1 MIEKSIIH
9 TESGRCIGAIR
20 LEIRESAFSDVFSNV
35 NSEINGEYF
44 IVNASGTVMSSAD
57 KSKLFTSVGN
67 EEYFQSRDLSQTEIY
82 HTGSG
87 GETLV
92 AMAPVDGTDWYVVGM
107 IPQKVILQ
115 QNQPFFQTI
124 LLLGLIFILVT
135 SVLAIMLS
143 RYITKPLRNLLR
155 FTQNVSAGNF

>member
-1 MIEKSIIH
+1 VLLCVFWERRAARPPAGGPYGTISSELSQGKKPPESNLVIEKSIIH

-87 GETLV
+87 G
-92 AMAPVDGTDWYVVGM
+92 GTMG
-107 IPQKVILQ
+107 
-115 QNQPFFQTI
+115 
-124 LLLGLIFILVT
+124 GL
-135 SVLAIMLS
+135 
-143 RYITKPLRNLLR
+143 
-155 FTQNVSAGNF
+155 